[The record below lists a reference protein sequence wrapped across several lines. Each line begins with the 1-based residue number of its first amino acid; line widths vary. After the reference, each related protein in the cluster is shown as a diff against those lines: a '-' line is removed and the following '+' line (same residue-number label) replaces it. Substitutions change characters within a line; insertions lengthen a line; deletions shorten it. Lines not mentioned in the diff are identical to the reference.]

1 MDQTLMIL
9 DLELFPLIESPPLNS
24 DDIPRILI
32 SLHLI
37 KQIGQR
43 IHDLMNASAF
53 QGYICMCI
61 HR

>member
-1 MDQTLMIL
+1 MDQNLMIL
-9 DLELFPLIESPPLNS
+9 ELELLPLIGSSLLNS
-24 DDIPRILI
+24 DNIPRILI
-32 SLHLI
+32 ILHLI

-43 IHDLMNASAF
+43 IRDLMNASAF